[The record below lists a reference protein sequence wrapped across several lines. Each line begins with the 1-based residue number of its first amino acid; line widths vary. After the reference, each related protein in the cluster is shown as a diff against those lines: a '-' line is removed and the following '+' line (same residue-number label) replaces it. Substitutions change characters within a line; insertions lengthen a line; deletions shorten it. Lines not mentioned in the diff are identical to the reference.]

1 MAKHDWE
8 ALQAAFLAD
17 NADTGITAQQ
27 WCEQHGLNYQSARRY
42 IKPRAVQSAQKKPRP
57 TAHNA
62 QSDITA
68 QQCAN
73 SDDAK
78 EEEHKLSSGA
88 DDDRDPEPE
97 PSEKPNSG
105 RSGNGRFSKG
115 NRHSEGNAGNPNPVG
130 AFIPGNQAARK
141 HGAYARYL
149 NADDL
154 FEAAEGSDLHDELI
168 FTRARALSVTKTM
181 RKIHEDLVAAE
192 SVEARIELYDKLLKA
207 ESALDRNIGRIES
220 IENSLSKLRLDA
232 VNVPRL
238 TADTYRI
245 KAATAKLKA
254 ETEKLSAES
263 KDVTTPMSDVVQD
276 IQDMS
281 GNGMLS

>member
-8 ALQAAFLAD
+8 ALQATFLAD
-17 NADTGITAQQ
+17 NATTGITAQQ

-42 IKPRAVQSAQKKPRP
+42 IKPRAAQSAQKKPRR

-62 QSDITA
+62 QPDATA

-73 SDDAK
+73 SDDA
-78 EEEHKLSSGA
+78 EEEEQKLSSDT
-88 DDDRDPEPE
+88 DDDCDPEPE
-97 PSEKPNSG
+97 PDEKPNSG
-105 RSGNGRFSKG
+105 RSGNGRFTKG

-130 AFIPGNQAARK
+130 AFTPGNQAARK

-154 FEAAEGSDLHDELI
+154 FEAAADSDLHDELI

-181 RKIHEDLVAAE
+181 RKIHEDLAAAE

-232 VNVPRL
+232 INGPRL
-238 TADTYRI
+238 TADMYRI
-245 KAATAKLKA
+245 KAATSKLKA
-254 ETEKLSAES
+254 ETQKLTSEG
-263 KDVTTPMSDVVQD
+263 KGVTTPLSEAVKEVRDSGQD
-276 IQDMS
+276 
-281 GNGMLS
+281 GLL

>member
-42 IKPRAVQSAQKKPRP
+42 IKPRAAQSAQKKPRR

-78 EEEHKLSSGA
+78 EEEQELSSHTN
-88 DDDRDPEPE
+88 DDSDPEPE
-97 PSEKPNSG
+97 RSEKPNSG
-105 RSGNGRFSKG
+105 RSGNGRFTKG

-130 AFIPGNQAARK
+130 AFTLGNQAARK

-154 FEAAEGSDLHDELI
+154 FEAAADSDLHDELI
-168 FTRARALSVTKTM
+168 FTRARALSVTKTI

-254 ETEKLSAES
+254 ETEKLTSEGKGITTPLSEAV
-263 KDVTTPMSDVVQD
+263 KDVRDSGQD
-276 IQDMS
+276 
-281 GNGMLS
+281 GLL

>member
-1 MAKHDWE
+1 MAKHDWKT
-8 ALQAAFLAD
+8 LQTAFLAD
-17 NADTGITAQQ
+17 NAETGITAQQ

-42 IKPRAVQSAQKKPRP
+42 IKPRAAQFAQKKPRR

-62 QSDITA
+62 QSDTTA

-73 SDDAK
+73 SDEA
-78 EEEHKLSSGA
+78 EEEEQKLSSGV
-88 DDDRDPEPE
+88 DDDRDPESE

-105 RSGNGRFSKG
+105 RSGNGQFTKG

-130 AFIPGNQAARK
+130 AFAPGNQVARK

-154 FEAAEGSDLHDELI
+154 FEAAADSDLHDELI

-181 RKIHEDLVAAE
+181 RKIHEDLAAAE

-232 VNVPRL
+232 INGPRL
-238 TADTYRI
+238 TADMYRI
-245 KAATAKLKA
+245 KAATSKLKA
-254 ETEKLSAES
+254 ETQKLTSEG
-263 KDVTTPMSDVVQD
+263 KGVTTPLSEAVKEVRDSGQD
-276 IQDMS
+276 
-281 GNGMLS
+281 GLL